1 LHRCAVLTIAAV
13 LSLAGAAQAA
23 EPILPLSEVQPGMVC
38 TARSVIQG
46 TAISSFDAEV
56 LDVIA
61 DEPAAGGARLL
72 IRVSGPTIDATGVGP
87 GFSGSPILCGGRYAG
102 AISESIGDYGN
113 KVVLATPIEAI
124 LGARPTAAANA
135 RKDPALLRAARP
147 LTAPLTVSGLSS
159 RTRRLLSR
167 AAAKVH
173 RTVLAAPPGPLAGYP
188 VQDPVPGAAVTAS
201 LSTGDI
207 SVGAVG
213 TVAYRDGDQV
223 FAFGHSLDGLG
234 RRALFMQD
242 AYVFGVINNPIGVPD
257 LGAATYK
264 LTSSGG
270 HAIGAITN
278 DTFSAIAGKVGPR
291 PASIPL
297 RVTARLHGSD
307 KRETLESLLADERK
321 LGLGAGIG
329 LIAPLAAS
337 TALDRLLGS
346 FEPVALAVCVRFR
359 VRELRK
365 PIGFCNPYFDSFT
378 PLRDIGE
385 AASRVDAFNL
395 APLHIR
401 GAAVSLEASRD
412 FADDVVVGARGPDR
426 VRAGSTVPVRVA
438 LRRRGGGG
446 RSVTI
451 RVPIPAGLRPGERTL
466 VIEGNGFPAEE
477 EGDLLVDLLGKRTDG
492 GGSATAR
499 AAAAEP
505 RSPKSLARAVAA
517 LHRPLGI
524 AVHFRRRAPR
534 VVLRS
539 NEVRFDGRAKI
550 SLRVVRARR

>member
-1 LHRCAVLTIAAV
+1 M

-23 EPILPLSEVQPGMVC
+23 DPIMPLSEVQPGMVC
-38 TARSVIQG
+38 TARSVIHG

-61 DEPAAGGARLL
+61 DDPAAGGARLL
-72 IRVSGPTIDATGVGP
+72 VRVSGPAIDATGVGP
-87 GFSGSPILCGGRYAG
+87 GFSGSPILCDGRYAG
-102 AISESIGDYGN
+102 AISEGIGEYGN

-124 LGARPTAAANA
+124 LGARPTAAASA
-135 RKDPALLRAARP
+135 RKAPALVRAARP
-147 LTAPLTVSGLSS
+147 LTSPLTVSGLSS
-159 RTRRLLSR
+159 RARRLLSR
-167 AAAKVH
+167 AAAKVD

-188 VQDPVPGAAVTAS
+188 VQDPVPGAAVAAS

-223 FAFGHSLDGLG
+223 FAFGHSLDALG
-234 RRALFMQD
+234 RRSLFMQD

-257 LGAATYK
+257 LGASTYK

-278 DTFSAIAGKVGPR
+278 DTFSAIAGSVGAG
-291 PASIPL
+291 PASISL

-321 LGLGAGIG
+321 LDLGAGLG

-346 FEPVALAVCVRFR
+346 FEPVALTACVRFR

-378 PLRDIGE
+378 PLTDIGE
-385 AASRVDAFNL
+385 AASMVDAFDL

-401 GAAVSLEASRD
+401 GSAVSLEVTRN
-412 FADDVVVGARGPDR
+412 FADDVVVGAQGPGR

-438 LRRRGGGG
+438 LRRRGGGS
-446 RSVTI
+446 RSVTVQ
-451 RVPIPAGLRPGERTL
+451 VPIPSGLRPGERTL
-466 VIEGNGFPAEE
+466 VIEGNGFPDED
-477 EGDLLVDLLGKRTDG
+477 EGDLLLELVGGLSDT
-492 GGSATAR
+492 GGSTIAH

-505 RSPKSLARAVAA
+505 RSPRSLARAVAG
-517 LHRPLGI
+517 LRHPLGI
-524 AVHFRRRAPR
+524 TAHFHRRAPR

-539 NEVRFDGRAKI
+539 NDVRFDGRAKV